1 MAMSNEQHTSKRIR
15 RNEYGSLELEE
26 IEEDELENSSLG
38 IKFEKLPEK
47 KPNNPEDQFLANGG
61 MSNMIQKG

>member
-1 MAMSNEQHTSKRIR
+1 M
-15 RNEYGSLELEE
+15 EE